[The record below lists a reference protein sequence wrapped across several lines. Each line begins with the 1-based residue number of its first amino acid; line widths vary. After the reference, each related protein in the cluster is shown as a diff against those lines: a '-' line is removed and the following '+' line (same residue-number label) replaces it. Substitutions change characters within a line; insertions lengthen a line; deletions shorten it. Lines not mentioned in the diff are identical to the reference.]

1 MYKNLTIGH
10 QHYYFYQFHSE
21 RVIKA
26 LKSNLVRYA
35 ELCKHGTWSLIHYS
49 ISSARTT
56 VSLADLANHSTI

>member
-35 ELCKHGTWSLIHYS
+35 ELCKHGT
-49 ISSARTT
+49 
-56 VSLADLANHSTI
+56 